1 MPASLQHPVTT
12 NSIFYPLSEFYEE
25 LELSLPE
32 ITRLA
37 PAEVPEPFCSLLVHD
52 RDMTPTLEAAHDGKL
67 GLRLL
72 RFARQDDVVN
82 RIVALVL
89 SRDGR
94 TVGMGAI
101 RIFLEHLPPAAKD
114 SVLEG
119 HEPFGAILR
128 QSAVTHCSRPVAYFR
143 VKADSLIAGALGTEL
158 FHALYGRRNTIW
170 NSFGQPLAE
179 VVEIL
184 PPSGDPR
191 GV

>member
-1 MPASLQHPVTT
+1 MPASLRHPVTT
-12 NSIFYPLSEFYEE
+12 NSLFYPLSEYYEE
-25 LELSLPE
+25 LDLSLPE
-32 ITRLA
+32 ITRLT
-37 PAEVPEPFCSLLVHD
+37 PAELPEPYRSLLVHN

-82 RIVALVL
+82 RTVALVL

-94 TVGMGAI
+94 TVAMGAI
-101 RIFLEHLPPAAKD
+101 RIFLAHLPPAAKE

-119 HEPFGAILR
+119 HEPFGSILR
-128 QSAVTHCSRPVAYFR
+128 QNGVEHSSRPVSYFR

-170 NSFGQPLAE
+170 NGRGQSLAE

-191 GV
+191 GL